1 MKRLIIPGLIMFLV
15 ILLVTFPARVAYQWF
30 PPPELQ
36 LSGIAGS
43 VWNGT
48 AAEAVAG
55 GAHVRDIAW
64 KFKPASLLAGELGFA
79 TSSRPLSGTIN
90 TDVTVSPDGTLTL
103 SALSGSVAL
112 EHVHPVFEQSGIR
125 GNILLQFETL
135 VIRNGKPVETVG
147 SATVRDFFVRDLSS
161 SPIGDFRADFQ
172 TSAGVITATVTD
184 VAGVLDVEGS
194 ITLNPDGSYAFIGQ
208 VAPTPETPRSITNQ
222 LRFLGSPNRRGQH
235 EFRFEGQL

>member
-48 AAEAVAG
+48 AAEGVAG
-55 GAHVRDIAW
+55 GAYVRDIAW
-64 KFKPASLLAGELGFA
+64 RFKPASLLSGELGFA

-103 SALSGSVAL
+103 SALSGSVPL
-112 EHVHPVFEQSGIR
+112 EHVHPAFEQSGIR

-135 VIRNGKPVETVG
+135 VIRNGKPVEIVG
-147 SATVRDFFVRDLSS
+147 SATVRDFFARDLSS
-161 SPIGDFRADFQ
+161 SPIGDFRA
-172 TSAGVITATVTD
+172 
-184 VAGVLDVEGS
+184 
-194 ITLNPDGSYAFIGQ
+194 
-208 VAPTPETPRSITNQ
+208 
-222 LRFLGSPNRRGQH
+222 
-235 EFRFEGQL
+235 EFRPAQG